1 MKKLT
6 LGLVAAGVMSL
17 SAVANAQ
24 SSAFDGAYGQVGIG
38 YQSISPSSSN
48 VVEIA
53 GGNTFNGNTPSV
65 NSSNFTGTVTIGY
78 TAPISGQFL
87 LGIGAEYSPIA
98 GSTTNTTTNYSGGS
112 GTGTYQVQ
120 NSYNIFLA
128 PAIAIDKDKLAY
140 AKVGY
145 TGASIKTQ
153 STTAG
158 DTAGSTTTN
167 LNGFSL
173 GLGYKQINS
182 GGLYGFIEGNYFNYV
197 NTSVN
202 SSGNIGGTAYTLNY
216 NVSANAYNVLAG
228 IGYKF

>member
-1 MKKLT
+1 MKKIT

-17 SAVANAQ
+17 SAVASAQ
-24 SSAFDGAYGQVGIG
+24 SAFDGAYGQVGIG
-38 YQSISPSSSN
+38 YQSINPSSSN
-48 VVEIA
+48 AVEKT
-53 GGNTFNGNTPSV
+53 GGNTYNGNTPSA

-87 LGIGAEYSPIA
+87 LGIGAEYSPIT
-98 GSTTNTTTNYSGGS
+98 GSTTNTTTNYSGGGS

-145 TGASIKTQ
+145 SGASIKTQ
-153 STTAG
+153 STTTG
-158 DTAGSTTTN
+158 DTAGSNTTN

-173 GLGYKQINS
+173 GLGYKQIIN
-182 GGLYGFIEGNYFNYV
+182 GGLYGFVEGNYFNYG
-197 NTSVN
+197 NKTVN
-202 SSGNIGGTAYTLNY
+202 SSGNIGGAYTLNY
-216 NVSANAYNVLAG
+216 NISANAYNLLAG